1 MTRVLI
7 ILPIIVL
14 IVLAGFFITGLNLN
28 PRDIPSA
35 LIDKPVPEF
44 ALKPLPSR
52 PDDSGLSNTHLK
64 GDGPVLL
71 NVFAS
76 WCAPCRVEHPV
87 LMDLA
92 KQGVTI
98 HAINYKDTPEAADKF
113 LSQLGDPFARVGMDD
128 TGRVAI
134 DFGVYGVPETYVIS
148 AEGRI
153 LYKHAGP
160 LTAHEVDNDLKPLL
174 GLK

>member
-1 MTRVLI
+1 MMRWLLI
-7 ILPIIVL
+7 IPV
-14 IVLAGFFITGLNLN
+14 VGFAALAVFLWGGLSLN

-35 LIDKPVPEF
+35 LIDKPVPVF
-44 ALKPLPSR
+44 TLAPLPSR
-52 PDDSGLSNTHLK
+52 EAGSGLSDTDLT

-76 WCAPCRVEHPV
+76 WCAPCRVEHPE
-87 LMDLA
+87 LMALA
-92 KQGVTI
+92 EQGVVI
-98 HAINYKDTPEAADKF
+98 HAINYKDKPEAAAKF
-113 LSQLGDPFARVGMDD
+113 LTQLGDPFQRVGMDD

-160 LTAHEVDNDLKPLL
+160 LTRHEIDTDIKPLL